1 MNLFFSLFPFF
12 DNFCN
17 SSTLI
22 VKLYESCLY
31 GIGTAQKDRKGMLE
45 MLVGRKV
52 KRGDFKYLHPDTIA
66 RCKWLN
72 RRSVTMLFSNVEW
85 MATTSTVPHW
95 IKDQCQ
101 KSKKLAQTLTCTIS
115 YIVYNMILNCSILEP
130 LFQPTWFNNTQVKED
145 HHYMAKQVLKER
157 ISISLSKVT
166 YHYIFQSF
174 KYLETMWIFF
184 ERRNWPKNLC

>member
-31 GIGTAQKDRKGMLE
+31 GIGTAHKDRKGMLE

-66 RCKWLN
+66 RCK
-72 RRSVTMLFSNVEW
+72 
-85 MATTSTVPHW
+85 
-95 IKDQCQ
+95 
-101 KSKKLAQTLTCTIS
+101 
-115 YIVYNMILNCSILEP
+115 
-130 LFQPTWFNNTQVKED
+130 
-145 HHYMAKQVLKER
+145 
-157 ISISLSKVT
+157 
-166 YHYIFQSF
+166 
-174 KYLETMWIFF
+174 
-184 ERRNWPKNLC
+184 